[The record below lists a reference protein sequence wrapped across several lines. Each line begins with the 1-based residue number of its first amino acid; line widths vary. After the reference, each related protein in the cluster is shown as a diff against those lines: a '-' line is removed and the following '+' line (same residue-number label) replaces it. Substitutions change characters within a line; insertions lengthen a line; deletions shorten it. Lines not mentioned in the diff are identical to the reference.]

1 MIIQIVF
8 YLFVFLVFIYYVTV
22 VIHLLGLQVF
32 KTPDISIGRAL
43 IPFFYWFKKEVI
55 K

>member
-8 YLFVFLVFIYYVTV
+8 YLLVFLVFIYYVTV
-22 VIHLLGLQVF
+22 AIHLLGMQVF
-32 KTPDISIGRAL
+32 QTPDISIGRAL
-43 IPFFYWFKKEVI
+43 IPFYYWFKREVI

>member
-8 YLFVFLVFIYYVTV
+8 YLLVFLVFVYYATVT
-22 VIHLLGLQVF
+22 IHLFGWQVF
-32 KTPDISIGRAL
+32 QTPDISIGRAL
-43 IPFFYWFKKEVI
+43 IPFYYWLKKKVV